1 MPSPFPGM
9 DPYLEGWLWPDLH
22 HALAVKIRNQLA
34 RRVSDRYA
42 VRLEISMDT
51 EDIGLGLVRPDV
63 YVARADAS
71 GAAPQTAVGTAV
83 LAPVRIPIP
92 SPDPKRIMS
101 IVVRDAHQDVVVTAI
116 ELLSPFNKREPGLAI
131 YRAKRA
137 RYYDAA
143 IALVEIDLLRRG
155 SRPLPPSTRL
165 PTSGRR

>member
-1 MPSPFPGM
+1 
-9 DPYLEGWLWPDLH
+9 
-22 HALAVKIRNQLA
+22 
-34 RRVSDRYA
+34 
-42 VRLEISMDT
+42 
-51 EDIGLGLVRPDV
+51 
-63 YVARADAS
+63 
-71 GAAPQTAVGTAV
+71 
-83 LAPVRIPIP
+83 
-92 SPDPKRIMS
+92 MS

-165 PTSGRR
+165 PTSDYLVALTRAQSAEIEVWPFGIQDMTPVVPVPLQPPDADIELDVGSALSEVYDEAQYGKSIDYAQPPPPPAFDASGLAWIRDQVERARTVTEGR